1 LGRKKTVLTQTG
13 LWSFSQASTDINHE
27 DLPCST
33 KTFYFHPGLNAIMYL
48 MDDMKTI
55 VIKQDKTLAVGAD
68 MCESN
73 FLHPTNTKYQQ
84 SVDIVTLIGTKL
96 GYSVTSIIDNWLFF
110 NDELYLVANILPSA
124 VSLSTKQTLLVRCKF
139 ALTATKMTTSLTAV

>member
-1 LGRKKTVLTQTG
+1 
-13 LWSFSQASTDINHE
+13 
-27 DLPCST
+27 
-33 KTFYFHPGLNAIMYL
+33 MYL